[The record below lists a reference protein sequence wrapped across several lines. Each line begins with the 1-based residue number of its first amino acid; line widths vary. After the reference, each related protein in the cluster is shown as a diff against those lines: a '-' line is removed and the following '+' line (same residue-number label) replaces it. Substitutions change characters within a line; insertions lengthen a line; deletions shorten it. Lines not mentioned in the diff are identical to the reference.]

1 MTSRKVTGRDCAPH
15 PSWPAR
21 VPPGS
26 VILGTTSTGKYIWI
40 PPDLRKLG
48 VQVVGLPNQGKSKLM
63 EGMWRQDVLALCGT
77 LRSAIFVCPHGTS
90 YRSNL
95 DWVVGHGIDQIRTVR
110 FLDITDP
117 DFLFYMNP
125 AARRPGVDP
134 AVLGAAVRDAILR
147 GTYGKSGLDPSAQP
161 QTVETLDV
169 TFTTIAEFG
178 ASFADAMNLLE
189 LDDASGFREHAALHS
204 ENPLVRSFWRTVEA
218 MKRPADREALLGS
231 ARRRVGRSVLA
242 QRSREILSG
251 REHVIDWRRVMDD
264 REIVLVNLSYD
275 ERGVVSED
283 QALTIGALMMNDIH
297 LACRGREPNAPSS
310 FLYWD
315 EVHRFVTEA
324 AARLFTETRKF
335 NLHPVFAHQIFD
347 QLDDTSPFIKGAI
360 MSCRN
365 KVFFGGLP
373 PENADLAARIAF
385 RGQLDF
391 EKPKHL
397 YDKPVVVDQTL
408 AWVLSES
415 DSHGVSLAEG
425 TNWSSGGSEST
436 SYSTTRG
443 MSTTVTEGESEGSAV
458 STDPEGEETGA
469 TASAGKTSGT
479 AETESFSETESVSRS
494 SNWSEGGSETR
505 TVSDTHTSGRSQ
517 AFQSVFKVLPTVG
530 YSLPELL
537 EMASARIAGL
547 RPGYAIVKIGVRPAA
562 KIQTLRIKEAVAT
575 PEHVARVK
583 ARIAGNTPY
592 IAAALNV
599 AASAAELPAPKEL
612 PPPPLSDSDRLLS
625 RNEPGPEPRS
635 RGGEW
640 G

>member
-1 MTSRKVTGRDCAPH
+1 MIKSTVGRDCAPH
-15 PSWPAR
+15 PSWPAN
-21 VPPGS
+21 VHPGS
-26 VILGTTSTGKYIWI
+26 VILGTTSRGKYIWI

-90 YRSNL
+90 YRANL
-95 DWVVGHGIDQIRTVR
+95 DWIVGNGIDQIRTIR
-110 FLDITDP
+110 LLDITDP
-117 DFLFYMNP
+117 DFIFYMNP
-125 AARRPGVDP
+125 ATRRPGVDP

-147 GTYGKSGLDPSAQP
+147 GTYGKSGVDPSAQP
-161 QTVETLDV
+161 QTVETLDI

-178 ASFADAMNLLE
+178 ASFADAINLLD
-189 LDDASGFREHAALHS
+189 LDDASGFRDHAALHS

-218 MKRPADREALLGS
+218 MKRPADREALLGA

-242 QRSREILSG
+242 KRSREILSG
-251 REHVIDWRRVMDD
+251 RDSVIDWRRVMDD

-283 QALTIGALMMNDIH
+283 QALTIGALMMNDIN
-297 LACRGREPNAPSS
+297 LACRGRLADAPSAY
-310 FLYWD
+310 LYWD

-335 NLHPVFAHQIFD
+335 NLHPVFAHQIFH

-365 KVFFGGLP
+365 KIFFGGLP
-373 PENADLAARIAF
+373 PEDADLAARIAF

-397 YDKPVVVDQTL
+397 YDKPVVVDQALTWL
-408 AWVLSES
+408 LSES
-415 DSHGVSLAEG
+415 DSHGVALAEG
-425 TNWSSGGSEST
+425 TSWSRGGSEST
-436 SYSTTRG
+436 SRSTTRG
-443 MSTTVTEGESEGSAV
+443 TSTNGTEGTGEGNAV
-458 STDPEGEETGA
+458 STDAYGETTGEVASEG
-469 TASAGKTSGT
+469 ASSST
-479 AETESFSETESVSRS
+479 AETESFSETEATSSS
-494 SNWSEGGSETR
+494 SNWSAGGSETR
-505 TVSDTHTSGRSQ
+505 TVTDAQTSSRSQ
-517 AFQSVFKVLPTVG
+517 AFKSVFKVLPTAG

-547 RPGYAIVKIGVRPAA
+547 RPGFAIVKIGIRPAA
-562 KIQTLRIKEAVAT
+562 KIQTLRVKEATAT

-583 ARIAGNTPY
+583 AKIAANTPY
-592 IAAALNV
+592 VTAATEAPPS
-599 AASAAELPAPKEL
+599 SAYVRSPKVL
-612 PPPPLSDSDRLLS
+612 PPPSPDDGMVAFRPDPSAPRLPLKD
-625 RNEPGPEPRS
+625 EG
-635 RGGEW
+635 W

>member
-1 MTSRKVTGRDCAPH
+1 MTKSKMGRDCAPH
-15 PSWPAR
+15 PSWPAH

-26 VILGTTSTGKYIWI
+26 VILGTTSRGKYIWI

-48 VQVVGLPNQGKSKLM
+48 VHVVGLPNQGKSKLM
-63 EGMWRQDVLALCGT
+63 EGMWRQDVLALHGT
-77 LRSAIFVCPHGTS
+77 LCSSIFVCPHGTS
-90 YRSNL
+90 YRPNL
-95 DWVVGHGIDQIRTVR
+95 EWDVAHGIDQIRTIR
-110 FLDITDP
+110 LLDITDP
-117 DFLFYMNP
+117 DFIFYMNP

-161 QTVETLDV
+161 QTVETLDI
-169 TFTTIAEFG
+169 TFTTVAEFG
-178 ASFADAMNLLE
+178 ASFADAFCLLE
-189 LDDASGFREHAALHS
+189 LDDTSGFRDHASLHS

-218 MKRPADREALLGS
+218 MKRPADREALLGA
-231 ARRRVGRSVLA
+231 ARRRVSRSVLA
-242 QRSREILSG
+242 KRSREILSG
-251 REHVIDWRRVMDD
+251 RDSVIDWRRVMDD

-283 QALTIGALMMNDIH
+283 QALTIGALMMNDIN
-297 LACRGREPNAPSS
+297 LACRGRAPDAPSAY
-310 FLYWD
+310 LYWD

-365 KVFFGGLP
+365 KIFFGGLP

-397 YDKPVVVDQTL
+397 YDRPVVVDQTL

-415 DSHGVSLAEG
+415 DSHGVSAAEG
-425 TNWSSGGSEST
+425 TNWSRGGSEST

-443 MSTTVTEGESEGSAV
+443 TSTTATAARSDGTAV
-458 STDPEGEETGA
+458 STDADGEETGQV
-469 TASAGKTSGT
+469 ASVGTSSGT
-479 AETESFSETESVSRS
+479 SKAKTLSETEGTGRS
-494 SNWSEGGSETR
+494 SNWSDGGSETR
-505 TVSDTHTSGRSQ
+505 TVSDTHTAGRSQ
-517 AFQSVFKVLPTVG
+517 TFKSVFKVLPTVG
-530 YSLPELL
+530 YSLPELV

-547 RPGYAIVKIGVRPAA
+547 RPGFAIVKIGVRPAA
-562 KIQTLRIKEAVAT
+562 KIRTLHVREAVAT
-575 PEHVARVK
+575 PEHIARVK
-583 ARIAGNTPY
+583 ARIAANTPY
-592 IAAALNV
+592 ISVADASSPPALP
-599 AASAAELPAPKEL
+599 LAPKEL
-612 PPPPLSDSDRLLS
+612 PPPSLL
-625 RNEPGPEPRS
+625 EPGVLPQRDGPVTNAPRTEE
-635 RGGEW
+635 EW